1 MDIGTTLRTARERHG
16 LSIDQLAR
24 RTKISPTLLKAIE
37 EDAFERLPR
46 GIVGRGFLR
55 AYAAEVGLDPEEI
68 VREFLEQTAQH
79 VPAARGRAPEE
90 PVSQSS
96 PGVEAP
102 RPERAL
108 VGYVLVAAA
117 LLLALV
123 VFTRSQ
129 VTDSTPSAAAGTG
142 EEALGSADSGG
153 SIESTSGDVPPGADA
168 VAAHNMQPVSADGT
182 RIRIEIAPQGP
193 CWVEVTADGRLLVY
207 RLMHAGER
215 ESFEV
220 RQEVSIRAGDPA
232 VFSFT
237 INGQPGRPLGR
248 AGVPGEVRLTLDT
261 YEQFLAVR

>member
-24 RTKISPTLLKAIE
+24 RTKISPALLKAIE
-37 EDAFERLPR
+37 DNAFERLPR

-55 AYAAEVGLDPEEI
+55 AYAAEVGRDPEEI
-68 VREFLEQTAQH
+68 VSEFLEQTARH
-79 VPAARGRAPEE
+79 VPAARGRTPEE
-90 PVSQSS
+90 PVRQSA

-102 RPERAL
+102 RPGRAL
-108 VGYVLVAAA
+108 AGYVLVAAA
-117 LLLALV
+117 LLLGLV

-129 VTDSTPSAAAGTG
+129 LTDSTPSPAAGAG
-142 EEALGSADSGG
+142 AEALGSSDPGG
-153 SIESTSGDVPPGADA
+153 IEPTSGDVPPGADA
-168 VAAHNMQPVSADGT
+168 VAAHNIQPVSADGAP
-182 RIRIEIAPQGP
+182 IRIEIAPQGP
-193 CWVEVTADGRLLVY
+193 CWVEVRADGRLLVY

-220 RQEVSIRAGDPA
+220 RQEVSIRAGEPA